1 MQNKRKIWLQKM
13 KQIQIIDKN
22 LLKNDEKI
30 QKLKAGKSLDFKGKT
45 YILCNCR
52 EKNEFFLKIFLK
64 TIAISKYMVYNK
76 YIKVV
81 KSGVTVV
88 ESGAK
93 GGLKDALRKI

>member
-1 MQNKRKIWLQKM
+1 M

-52 EKNEFFLKIFLK
+52 EKNEFF
-64 TIAISKYMVYNK
+64 
-76 YIKVV
+76 
-81 KSGVTVV
+81 
-88 ESGAK
+88 
-93 GGLKDALRKI
+93 